1 MGSLKHARVRVGISG
16 WRYPPWRGVFYPEGL
31 RQKDEL
37 AYASR
42 AFPSVELNGS
52 FYSLQRPESY
62 RDWYDATPEDFVF
75 AVKGG
80 RFITHMKRLRNVE
93 TALANFFASGL
104 LCLGEK
110 LGPILWQLPPT
121 FRFEP
126 EVLRRFFELL
136 PRDLR
141 AVERLARGHDP
152 RLRGRVALE
161 RRSANRA
168 VRHAL
173 EVRHDSFLD
182 PAYVPLLKEHG
193 VASCVADAAGLY
205 PIIEDVTSDFAYV
218 RLHGATELYV
228 SGYDSRALRRWAE
241 KIRSWQGVD
250 VFVYFDN
257 DVKVRAPYDA
267 RNLARLLE
275 GKRPLPVPSVLA
287 QVSEEPRSSWDAWPE
302 RDRARL
308 NGGGTKRM

>member
-1 MGSLKHARVRVGISG
+1 MGRLKQSRIRVGISG

-37 AYASR
+37 SFASR

-62 RDWYDATPEDFVF
+62 RAWYDATPEDFVF

-80 RFITHMKRLRNVE
+80 RFITHMKRLRDAE

-121 FRFEP
+121 FRYDRDT
-126 EVLRRFFELL
+126 LRRFFDLL

-141 AVERLARGHDP
+141 EVARLARRHDP
-152 RLRGRVALE
+152 RLSGRVALAL
-161 RRSANRA
+161 RGGNRA

-173 EVRHDSFLD
+173 EVRHDSFFD
-182 PAYVPLLKEHG
+182 SSYVPLLKQHG
-193 VASCVADAAGLY
+193 IASCVADAAGLY
-205 PIIEDVTSDFAYV
+205 PLIDDLTSDFAYV
-218 RLHGATELYV
+218 RLHGATQLYV
-228 SGYDSRALRRWAE
+228 SGYGAAALRRWAE
-241 KIRSWQGVD
+241 KIRSWRGVD
-250 VFVYFDN
+250 VYVYFDN
-257 DVKVRAPYDA
+257 DVKIRAPYDA
-267 RNLARLLE
+267 QNLSRLLE
-275 GKRPLPVPSVLA
+275 GKRPLPVPKVLA
-287 QVSEEPRSSWDAWPE
+287 RVSEEPRSTWQAWPA
-302 RDRARL
+302 RA
-308 NGGGTKRM
+308 

>member
-1 MGSLKHARVRVGISG
+1 MGRLKQVSIRVGISG
-16 WRYPPWRGVFYPEGL
+16 WRYPPWRGVFYPEQL

-42 AFPSVELNGS
+42 AFPSIELNGS

-62 RDWYDATPEDFVF
+62 RAWHDATPENFVF
-75 AVKGG
+75 SVKGG
-80 RFITHMKRLRNVE
+80 RFITHMKRLRDVD

-121 FRFEP
+121 FRFDA

-141 AVERLARGHDP
+141 ELQQLASRHDG

-161 RRSANRA
+161 LRGKNRP

-182 PAYVPLLKEHG
+182 PSYVPLLKQHG
-193 VASCVADAAGLY
+193 IASCVADAAGLY
-205 PIIEDVTSDFAYV
+205 PLIDDLTSDFAYV
-218 RLHGATELYV
+218 RLHGATQLYV
-228 SGYDSRALRRWAE
+228 SGYDPKALRHWAE
-241 KIRSWQGVD
+241 KIRGWRGAD

-267 RNLARLLE
+267 QNLTRLLE
-275 GKRPLPVPSVLA
+275 GKRALPLPKALA
-287 QVSEEPRSSWDAWPE
+287 DVSEEPRSVWEAWPT
-302 RDRARL
+302 RNRARV
-308 NGGGTKRM
+308 NAAETKRA

>member
-1 MGSLKHARVRVGISG
+1 MGRLKQARVRVGISG
-16 WRYPPWRGVFYPEGL
+16 WRYPPWRGVFYPEEL

-37 AYASR
+37 AFASR
-42 AFPSVELNGS
+42 AFPSIELNGS

-62 RDWYDATPEDFVF
+62 RAWYDATPEDFVF

-80 RFITHMKRLRNVE
+80 RYITHMKRLRGVE

-121 FRFEP
+121 FRYDEDT
-126 EVLRRFFELL
+126 LRRFFELL

-141 AVERLARGHDP
+141 EVERLARRHDP
-152 RLRGRVALE
+152 RLSGRVALSL
-161 RRSANRA
+161 RGGNCA

-182 PAYVPLLKEHG
+182 SSYVPLLEQYG
-193 VASCVADAAGLY
+193 IASCVADAAGLY
-205 PIIEDVTSDFAYV
+205 PLIDDLTSDFAYV
-218 RLHGATELYV
+218 RLHGATQLYV
-228 SGYDSRALRRWAE
+228 SGYGVAALRRWAE
-241 KIRSWQGVD
+241 KIRSLRGVD
-250 VFVYFDN
+250 VYVYFDN

-267 RNLARLLE
+267 QNLGRLLE
-275 GKRPLPVPSVLA
+275 GKRPLPIPKALA
-287 QVSEEPRSSWDAWPE
+287 AVSEEPRSTWQAWP
-302 RDRARL
+302 AR
-308 NGGGTKRM
+308 T